1 MFKKKRYTGMPVVK
15 MKRMPVQ
22 IRTDWIKLDSLL
34 KFTRMCFTGGHT
46 KQLIREGQVK
56 VNCEVCTERGR
67 KIRYGDIV
75 TLNGVEIDV
84 AENI

>member
-34 KFTRMCFTGGHT
+34 KFTGMCFTGGHA

-56 VNCEVCTERGR
+56 VNGEVCTERGR
-67 KIRYGDIV
+67 KIRHGDIV